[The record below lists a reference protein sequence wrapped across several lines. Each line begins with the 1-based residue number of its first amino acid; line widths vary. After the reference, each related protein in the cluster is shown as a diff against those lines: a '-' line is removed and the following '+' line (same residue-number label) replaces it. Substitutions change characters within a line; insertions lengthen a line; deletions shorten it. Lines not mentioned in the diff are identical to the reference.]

1 MEEVNIDNAEFCKLI
16 KSFGIE
22 DVKKLDS
29 IDIPTCMKLVII
41 ASMMGE
47 KRKLANQI

>member
-22 DVKKLDS
+22 EDVKKLDS
-29 IDIPTCMKLVII
+29 IDIPTCIKLVII

-47 KRKLANQI
+47 NRK